1 MPLDKRKLQFYT
13 SGVLTLLMVIMGM
26 AWATHA
32 LALYRTTLEH
42 QMAEDNEIVK
52 ANLSIIIDQVTKQ
65 YVEKTQVIH
74 QIQNVLEALES
85 KGWKGFACVLDEQ
98 GKVLAHPNRQMVGMR
113 APVETYEPQNL
124 LGQMPPPVTT
134 LSKTHQKTSAIYRTQ
149 SDIIAIDWL
158 PELMTYLCVHKSH
171 RPVSDQINAL
181 RQRLIRFGLI
191 IIAIASTGSWFFVGW
206 LVDRYENHLSQSE
219 HRNRTLVQNSAPIVI
234 ATPEGIIRDLNPEAE
249 HLFNTPRDV
258 LLNTPFERLWP
269 QKHHKKFQSLLNIS
283 SSQPAEYHNLDI
295 IPYQKPPNP
304 VDVRACRIEYGAQDA
319 VYFLIRDVTENRRA
333 QEEILSANQRL
344 KDLDQLKTDFINTVS
359 HELRTPLTS
368 MRWSTESLSQLVSQN
383 DETVSKLLRILRDD
397 NLRLANMIEELLGFA
412 RLDAGKL
419 QLQLTTIDLPQV
431 LDAAKN
437 EVAPLAQ
444 EKNITLAFSN
454 ILEALPL
461 QADPEQI
468 HRVAINLLDNA
479 IKYTPK
485 NGHVSLTIEHTDLE
499 ATFRISDTGIG
510 ISDQDQTH
518 IFDKFYRTD
527 QSDVQKERGTGLGLS
542 IVKGIVEAHKGTLSV
557 KSQIGQG
564 TTFQVTLPRNT
575 HRTNT

>member
-1 MPLDKRKLQFYT
+1 MSLDKRKLQFYT
-13 SGVLTLLMVIMGM
+13 SSVLTLLMSLMGM

-32 LALYRTTLEH
+32 LALYRTTLER

-65 YVEKTQVIH
+65 YVEKIQVIH

-98 GKVLAHPNRQMVGMR
+98 GKVLAHPKHQMVGKR
-113 APVETYEPQNL
+113 PPVETYEPQSL
-124 LGQMPPPVTT
+124 LGQMPPPVTK
-134 LSKTHQKTSAIYRTQ
+134 LSEGNQKTSAIYRTQ

-158 PELMTYLCVHKSH
+158 PDLMTYLCVHKSH
-171 RPVSDQINAL
+171 QPVTDQINAL
-181 RQRLIRFGLI
+181 RQRLISVGLV

-219 HRNRTLVQNSAPIVI
+219 RRNRTLVQNSAPIVI
-234 ATPEGIIRDLNPEAE
+234 ATPEGVIRDLNPAAE
-249 HLFNTPRDV
+249 HLFHTTRDA
-258 LLNTPFERLWP
+258 LLQTPFANLWP
-269 QKHHKKFQSLLNIS
+269 QKHHEKFNALLQVS
-283 SSQPAEYHNLDI
+283 PSQPSEYHNLDI
-295 IPYQKPPNP
+295 TPPSTHPKP
-304 VDVRACRIEYGAQDA
+304 VDVRACRIEYGDQDA

-333 QEEILSANQRL
+333 QEEILAANQRL

-368 MRWSTESLSQLVSQN
+368 MRWSTESLSELVSQN

-397 NLRLANMIEELLGFA
+397 NHRLANMIEELLGFA

-419 QLQLTTIDLPQV
+419 LLNLSTIDLSQV
-431 LDAAKN
+431 LNDARD
-437 EVAPLAQ
+437 EIAPLAQ
-444 EKNITLAFSN
+444 QKNITLSPIN
-454 ILEALPL
+454 TLEALTL
-461 QADPEQI
+461 RADPEQI
-468 HRVAINLLDNA
+468 HRVVINLLDNA
-479 IKYTPK
+479 IKYTPQ
-485 NGHVSLTIEHTDLE
+485 NGHVSITHSHTNQE
-499 ATFRISDTGIG
+499 ATFSISDTGIG
-510 ISDQDQTH
+510 ISEQDQAQ

-542 IVKGIVEAHKGTLSV
+542 IVKGIIEAHKGTVSV

-564 TTFQVTLPRNT
+564 TTFQVVLPRKA
-575 HRTNT
+575 